1 MGAKASPG
9 RGQLEQTRVQKVK
22 HWWWFILV
30 GLGLAA
36 CQSVNPSA
44 AVVERTVPVTRE
56 TEVEVTREVV
66 ATVQVAVE
74 VTREVFIPLE
84 ATVAPLGTAERPI
97 RLVLAPMTSPEAVT
111 ARGEALAA
119 ALAEGTGLHYQ
130 LVTPATQAEAIA
142 AACEAPAETVAFLP
156 AISFVVAHEQC
167 DLQAGQA
174 GVRFGIPWS
183 ASMAVV
189 RGGRSLRTL
198 NDLAG
203 QTWGVASERDVAS
216 ALFFQ
221 AQFKALGIEPGPIT
235 TFDTDAAAMIA
246 LYDDQV
252 QFATADFKP
261 PILPF
266 NERLWVYGEDD
277 PEIWRR
283 VAAAPFRSG
292 VGFIVVQDYPERGGY
307 HIRDARAAVFDARPL
322 IFAATVILALSD
334 PLPNDAIAYGTAF
347 PLGLARSLGAFLETY
362 ATSPECAQ
370 SLCSADYFHWEGV
383 APMEDA
389 AYDPLRFVQQQ
400 LELTDEAFLT
410 YLEP

>member
-1 MGAKASPG
+1 M
-9 RGQLEQTRVQKVK
+9 RKVK
-22 HWWWFILV
+22 QWWWFILV

-36 CQSVNPSA
+36 CQPVNPSA

-74 VTREVFIPLE
+74 VTREVFIPVSE
-84 ATVAPLGTAERPI
+84 AIPSLGTAERPI
-97 RLVLAPMTSPEAVT
+97 QLVLAPMTSPEAV
-111 ARGEALAA
+111 AERGA
-119 ALAEGTGLHYQ
+119 ALVAALEEGTGLRFQ
-130 LVTPATQAEAIA
+130 LQTPPTHADAIT
-142 AACEAPAETVAFLP
+142 AACAAPADTLAFLP
-156 AISFVVAHEQC
+156 AISFVVAHDLC
-167 DLQAGQA
+167 DLQAWQA

-183 ASMAVV
+183 ASMVVV

-198 NDLAG
+198 EDLAG

-216 ALFFQ
+216 SLFFQ
-221 AQFKALGIEPGPIT
+221 AQLKALGIEPGPMT
-235 TFDTDAAAMIA
+235 TFDTDAATMIA
-246 LYDDQV
+246 LFDDQV

-261 PILPF
+261 PLLPF

-283 VAAAPFRSG
+283 VASAPFRSG
-292 VGFIVVQDYPERGGY
+292 IGFIVVQDYPERGGY

-322 IFAATVILALSD
+322 IFSATVILALSE
-334 PLPNDAIAYGTAF
+334 PIPNDAIAYGAQF
-347 PLGLARSLGAFLETY
+347 PLALARSLGTFLETY
-362 ATSPECAQ
+362 TTSAACAQ
-370 SLCSADYFHWEGV
+370 SVCSADTFHWEGV
-383 APMEDA
+383 ARMDDA

-400 LELTDEAFLT
+400 LELSDDVFLT